1 MCGMQDVCSS
11 VIYLFNIPPRALEIL
26 RKKSE
31 VCERMSEL
39 QVMKDGN
46 PFSEG
51 SNNDFGLIARFSI

>member
-1 MCGMQDVCSS
+1 MQYVPLSC
-11 VIYLFNIPPRALEIL
+11 VYLFNIPLALRNFKEYL
-26 RKKSE
+26 KSE
-31 VCERMSEL
+31 VSGQVSEL